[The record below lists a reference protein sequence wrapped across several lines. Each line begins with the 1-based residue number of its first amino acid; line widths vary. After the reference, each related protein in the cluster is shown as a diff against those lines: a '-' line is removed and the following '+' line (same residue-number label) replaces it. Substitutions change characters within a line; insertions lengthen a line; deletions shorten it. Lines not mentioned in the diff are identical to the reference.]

1 MAFVIAGPGTR
12 SALLCGVAL
21 VLAASVP
28 ARAQDE
34 ATAPP
39 RLLVEQETVHVGE
52 VPRGE
57 TRTATFRLRN
67 VGGETLKI
75 LRAKPG

>member
-12 SALLCGVAL
+12 AAVLCAW

-28 ARAQDE
+28 ARALDE
-34 ATAPP
+34 APAPP
-39 RLLVEQETVHVGE
+39 RLQVDEETVDVGE
-52 VPRGE
+52 VPKGE

-75 LRAKPG
+75 LRVKPG